1 MVARNKDVE
10 TPRKDLNGTSRQ
22 LGVSTYE
29 LDGVSGFS
37 FRGCLA
43 VSSMVLLRGIRNPTY
58 ELSHRFPLDAGP
70 MAGGA
75 QALARVGGSV
85 I

>member
-1 MVARNKDVE
+1 MGVHGNKNVE
-10 TPRKDLNGTSRQ
+10 TPRWDRNGEFRQ

-37 FRGCLA
+37 FRGCLV
-43 VSSMVLLRGIRNPTY
+43 VSFMVFLRGIRNPTY
-58 ELSHRFPLDAGP
+58 ELSHRLPLDTGP

-75 QALARVGGSV
+75 PN